1 MTAPTPTGPT
11 EAAPTKAAP
20 TPTNYQPYGVL
31 TLALRYGAIFTAVM
45 LVVGG
50 GVGLLV
56 SGLPGLAGAL
66 IGAGLTA
73 VLMALSAASFLLAV
87 RVTKG
92 DPLNPLFYAVV
103 LGASGLKVVAFL
115 VIMIL
120 LRDAP
125 FIDPR
130 VMYVAVIVAVA
141 GSLVVDALAFA
152 RARVPYVNVQLPGGQ

>member
-1 MTAPTPTGPT
+1 
-11 EAAPTKAAP
+11 
-20 TPTNYQPYGVL
+20 
-31 TLALRYGAIFTAVM
+31 M
-45 LVVGG
+45 LVLGG
-50 GVGLLV
+50 GIGFVV

-103 LGASGLKVVAFL
+103 LGASALKIVAFF
-115 VIMIL
+115 VIMVT
-120 LRDAP
+120 LRDAA

-130 VMYVAVIVAVA
+130 VMYVSVIVAVA

-152 RARVPYVNVQLPGGQ
+152 RARVPYVQVDLPGGQ